1 MEYSGMTEEQLVE
14 EIKLRE
20 VEVQGLR
27 DAIDAQKSLTPVE
40 HSGLKWTDCVEC
52 GNRTVDTAG
61 CNSCSAA
68 KAILRVS
75 ENGRE

>member
-1 MEYSGMTEEQLVE
+1 MEYSAMTEEQLVE

-27 DAIDAQKSLTPVE
+27 DAINAQKSLTPVE